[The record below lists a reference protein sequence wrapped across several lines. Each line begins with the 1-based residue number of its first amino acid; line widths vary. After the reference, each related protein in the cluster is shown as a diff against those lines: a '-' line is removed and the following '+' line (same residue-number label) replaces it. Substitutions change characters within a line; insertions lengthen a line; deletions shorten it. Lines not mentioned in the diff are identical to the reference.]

1 MKIFPIKNIQ
11 LQNTKNIYCSEI
23 NTNKNNIENRSLS
36 SNSNISSDVYKSNF
50 LPFKSLKM
58 RGISLNN
65 DFCDTSFYRDADTLR
80 QSVDVIK
87 ENFPEGTDIMDFACS
102 NGEETISI
110 YSLLEHNPQYK
121 IHGYDRCPKAI
132 DLANAG
138 IYSVMTKGICDS
150 FLTGENCNDENYDLK
165 NKFYKIMDVV
175 ENPDFKNDESLK
187 LVRLM
192 NSFPEIKLKFFKLKD
207 EHKKELSYNLGDIND
222 IKNLGPQKV
231 GAIYFRNAFYIPTK
245 NYDFSLARANN
256 VLQRMEE
263 LGWITKE
270 QLQEGVA
277 ETPKVY
283 DETLTQNVS
292 PYVVDEVQRQLKNI
306 EDLKRL
312 LRGKT
317 TAIAGPS
324 GVGKSSLTNAL
335 LGTERNIV
343 TPIAGTT
350 RDSILSR
357 YNKFGMDFYLIDTA
371 GLRKKTKV
379 TEDLEFYSVLR
390 SVRSIETSDVCILM
404 IDATTG
410 IESQDLNI
418 FNLIVRNK
426 KGCVIVINKWD
437 LVDKTEKTMKEMTEN
452 IRRRIAPFSD
462 VPIIFTSVL
471 NKQRIMDV
479 LQTAMRV
486 YHSRAR
492 RIPTS
497 ELNEYLLPIIEETP
511 PPSTKGKYIRIKY
524 VTQLSSP
531 TPVFAFFVNLPQYIK
546 EGYRRYLENKIREH
560 WDFQGVPIQIFFRQ
574 K

>member
-1 MKIFPIKNIQ
+1 MSIVAIVGRPNVGKSTLFNRLVGMRKAIVNDSAGTTRDRHYGTTDWNGREFSVIDTGGYAVGDEDLFEAEIRKQVLLAIEEADVILFLVEVSTGITDLDAIVADLLRRSSKKVILVVNKVDNNE
-11 LQNTKNIYCSEI
+11 LIY
-23 NTNKNNIENRSLS
+23 
-36 SNSNISSDVYKSNF
+36 NSHEFYALGLGDPYCISS
-50 LPFKSLKM
+50 
-58 RGISLNN
+58 I
-65 DFCDTSFYRDADTLR
+65 
-80 QSVDVIK
+80 
-87 ENFPEGTDIMDFACS
+87 
-102 NGEETISI
+102 NGS
-110 YSLLEHNPQYK
+110 
-121 IHGYDRCPKAI
+121 G
-132 DLANAG
+132 
-138 IYSVMTKGICDS
+138 
-150 FLTGENCNDENYDLK
+150 TGEVMDAVVAALPEDSKSELPDDLP
-165 NKFYKIMDVV
+165 KFAVV
-175 ENPDFKNDESLK
+175 GRPN
-187 LVRLM
+187 
-192 NSFPEIKLKFFKLKD
+192 
-207 EHKKELSYNLGDIND
+207 
-222 IKNLGPQKV
+222 
-231 GAIYFRNAFYIPTK
+231 
-245 NYDFSLARANN
+245 
-256 VLQRMEE
+256 
-263 LGWITKE
+263 
-270 QLQEGVA
+270 
-277 ETPKVY
+277 
-283 DETLTQNVS
+283 
-292 PYVVDEVQRQLKNI
+292 
-306 EDLKRL
+306 
-312 LRGKT
+312 
-317 TAIAGPS
+317 
-324 GVGKSSLTNAL
+324 VGKSSLTNAL

-418 FNLIVRNK
+418 FNLIVRDK

>member
-1 MKIFPIKNIQ
+1 MSIVAIVGRPNVGKSTLFNRLVGMRKAIVNDSAGTTRDRHYGTTDWNGREFSVIDTGGYAVGDEDLFEAEIRKQVLLAIEEADVILFLVEVSTGITDLDAIVADLLRRSSKKVILVVNKVDNNE
-11 LQNTKNIYCSEI
+11 LIY
-23 NTNKNNIENRSLS
+23 
-36 SNSNISSDVYKSNF
+36 NSHEFYALGLGDPFCISS
-50 LPFKSLKM
+50 
-58 RGISLNN
+58 I
-65 DFCDTSFYRDADTLR
+65 
-80 QSVDVIK
+80 
-87 ENFPEGTDIMDFACS
+87 
-102 NGEETISI
+102 NGS
-110 YSLLEHNPQYK
+110 
-121 IHGYDRCPKAI
+121 G
-132 DLANAG
+132 
-138 IYSVMTKGICDS
+138 
-150 FLTGENCNDENYDLK
+150 TGEVMDAVVAALPEDSKSELPDDLP
-165 NKFYKIMDVV
+165 KFAVV
-175 ENPDFKNDESLK
+175 GRPN
-187 LVRLM
+187 
-192 NSFPEIKLKFFKLKD
+192 
-207 EHKKELSYNLGDIND
+207 
-222 IKNLGPQKV
+222 
-231 GAIYFRNAFYIPTK
+231 
-245 NYDFSLARANN
+245 
-256 VLQRMEE
+256 
-263 LGWITKE
+263 
-270 QLQEGVA
+270 
-277 ETPKVY
+277 
-283 DETLTQNVS
+283 
-292 PYVVDEVQRQLKNI
+292 
-306 EDLKRL
+306 
-312 LRGKT
+312 
-317 TAIAGPS
+317 
-324 GVGKSSLTNAL
+324 VGKSSLTNAL

-546 EGYRRYLENKIREH
+546 EGYRRYLENKIRER